1 MLLPVAAIGL
11 VIAEPSRLSFLGF
24 GTEEV
29 DSSKYIL
36 FSASKRPFRVT
47 VDARG
52 TVASQQSYTLTNTV
66 EGATTILWIAPEGL
80 RVSKPL
86 KAEFDGEV
94 VSIVKNESL
103 GEESVTVTLK
113 NADGEEAAFTH
124 TIGEVTEVLV
134 EEGQPVKSGDNLV
147 GDVVCELDS
156 SGMIDLERQQKIKVT
171 QSRALL
177 ERAMKNAEM
186 QKIANDSDRALAIL
200 NRDLAKLD
208 LTKFEDGRYIAD
220 RDKLV
225 GDLKN
230 MQLQLATAQ
239 DKLEFDDRNAKKG
252 YVQLSQLEKSRLD
265 VLSAQIALDDK
276 KTELMVLEKYEYER
290 QIKELRANA
299 IEFARTVDRV
309 KLAGDAA
316 LAQELADRQ
325 AAELK
330 YKVEVEQL
338 EKLERQIKG
347 CRMVAGAAGEVV
359 YAPQESKSGQPVAIE
374 EGTRVR
380 ERQDIIQL
388 PDLSKMKVDL
398 RIPEAKIGNVA
409 VGNPALV
416 RLDAYPDQPLKAS
429 VSYVSSI
436 AAPGSWPNTDIK
448 SYTVTILINDARLVE
463 SLDLRP
469 GLTAS
474 VEIVTEETQDDV
486 LQVPAQSVINIFDRN
501 YLYVFRPTGPER
513 IEVLVASVSAQSARI
528 AEFDRVDLNEDGVL
542 TLNES
547 GTFLNEDAIVR
558 VDTDEDSSLSRDEF
572 DAVNVLAD
580 GDQVLMNPRTHFKS
594 EIDDLESQL
603 SAEREEASKKNG
615 AQSKGAAD
623 SGDAKGGQGRGAAGG
638 GQGGRGGANAGKAA
652 GGGKPGNGGAGG
664 AGKGG
669 GAQPDAATRF
679 KGWDKNGDGKVTKEE
694 APELSRF
701 FDYMDLN
708 KDGSLTLEELKEA
721 QKNAPKR

>member
-1 MLLPVAAIGL
+1 MLLPVVVIGL

-24 GTEEV
+24 GEEEV

-47 VDARG
+47 VDDRG
-52 TVASQQSYTLTNTV
+52 TVASQQSYTLTNSV
-66 EGATTILWIAPEGL
+66 EGSTTILWIAPEGL
-80 RVSKPL
+80 RVSEPL
-86 KAEFDGEV
+86 KADFDGEV
-94 VSIVKNESL
+94 VSIVENESL
-103 GEESVTVTLK
+103 GEKSVTLTLK
-113 NADGEEAAFTH
+113 NAEGEETAFTH
-124 TIGEVTEVLV
+124 TVGEVTEVLV
-134 EEGQPVKSGDNLV
+134 AEGQPVKSGDQLV

-156 SGMIDLERQQKIKVT
+156 SGMIDRERQQRIKVT
-171 QSRALL
+171 QARATL
-177 ERAMKNAEM
+177 ERAMKNADM
-186 QKIANDSDRALAIL
+186 QKIANDSNSALAVL

-208 LTKFEDGRYIAD
+208 LTKFEDGQYIAD
-220 RDKLV
+220 RDKLA

-230 MQLQLATAQ
+230 LQLQLATAQ

-299 IEFARTVDRV
+299 LEFARTVDRV

-316 LAQELADRQ
+316 LAQETADRQ

-330 YKVEVEQL
+330 YKVEVGQL
-338 EKLERQIKG
+338 EKLERQIAG

-359 YAPQESKSGQPVAIE
+359 YAPQESKSGQPVMIE

-398 RIPEAKIGNVA
+398 QIPEAKIGDVA

-416 RLDAYPDQPLKAS
+416 RLDAYPDQPLKSS

-448 SYTVTILINDARLVE
+448 SYTVTVLINDARLVE

-486 LQVPAQSVINIFDRN
+486 LQVPAQAVINIFDRN
-501 YLYVFRPTGPER
+501 YLYVFGPSGPER
-513 IEVLVASVSAQSARI
+513 VEVLVASASAQTARI

-547 GTFLNEDAIVR
+547 GAFLNEDAVARI
-558 VDTDEDSSLSRDEF
+558 DTDEDSSISRDEF
-572 DAVNVLAD
+572 DAVNGIAD
-580 GDQVLMNPRTHFKS
+580 GDQVLMNPRTHFQS
-594 EIDDLESQL
+594 ELDDLESQL

-615 AQSKGAAD
+615 AKGLGD
-623 SGDAKGGQGRGAAGG
+623 PGDAKGKKGTGRGAAGG
-638 GQGGRGGANAGKAA
+638 KPGGRSGAA
-652 GGGKPGNGGAGG
+652 GGKPGDGEKSAG
-664 AGKGG
+664 
-669 GAQPDAATRF
+669 QPDPETQF
-679 KGWDKNGDGKVTKEE
+679 KSMDKNGDGKFTKEE
-694 APELSRF
+694 APETPWVFAANFNVKTLHWKPEATSQRGNDRSRI
-701 FDYMDLN
+701 
-708 KDGSLTLEELKEA
+708 
-721 QKNAPKR
+721 KRESECA